1 MPDPGVRT
9 VLFDVDDTLVDFAGA
24 ARAALAEVVVAAL
37 GGDQP
42 DLAPGGPGTVDG
54 DLVAAAHRAWHQ
66 VSEREYSRFTA
77 GELTFD
83 QMRLSRMS
91 AFLRTIDRPGARR
104 LDHELMEQRRNDA
117 IIGHFR
123 VFDDV
128 PAALA
133 RLRAAGIGVHVLS
146 NSDGAYQRA
155 KLAAVGLGGL
165 AADGFYSGELGVAK
179 PDPRIFTLAAARL
192 GRAPGE
198 LAYVGDRWDVDVL
211 GSARAGLRPIWLDR
225 AGPRT
230 VTGTGSGPGVGVQ
243 REPPAGA
250 APVTR
255 ITTLAELVVD
265 AGGLNLGPR
274 ASER

>member
-1 MPDPGVRT
+1 MPDAGIRT

-37 GGDQP
+37 GGDPP
-42 DLAPGGPGTVDG
+42 DAPGGRGTARG
-54 DLVAAAHRAWHQ
+54 DLVAAAHLAWHQ
-66 VSEREYSRFTA
+66 VSEQEYSRFTA

-83 QMRLSRMS
+83 QMRLSRMA

-128 PAALA
+128 PVALA
-133 RLRAAGIGVHVLS
+133 RLRAAGIAVHVLS

-155 KLAAVGLGGL
+155 KLAAVGLGDLG
-165 AADGFYSGELGVAK
+165 ADGFYSGELGVAK

-198 LAYVGDRWDVDVL
+198 LAYVGDRWEVDVL
-211 GSARAGLRPIWLDR
+211 GSAAAGLRPVWLDR
-225 AGPRT
+225 PGHRT
-230 VTGTGSGPGVGVQ
+230 AAGTGPGPAPAVDPA
-243 REPPAGA
+243 PPDGAG
-250 APVTR
+250 PVTR
-255 ITTLAELVVD
+255 ISTLGELVVD
-265 AGGLNLGPR
+265 SGGLHLGQGGSDR
-274 ASER
+274 